1 MDKQQK
7 IVILV
12 LAILLA
18 LVTLAVIIVAALGTN
33 RAGKFDPPPFEE
45 NAVAGVPDP
54 LPSAFGTITVNPGFV
69 VGACAYPS
77 LEGSELGVY
86 LTSHKNNTCWVKI
99 QIYDEEKTSPWT
111 KRPLTAGRIFA
122 HRVALRGACGRRG
135 ASCNHLGVRAG
146 KLLQPWCCQHRPRPY
161 NAKII

>member
-1 MDKQQK
+1 
-7 IVILV
+7 LV

-99 QIYDEEKTSPWT
+99 QIYDEEK
-111 KRPLTAGRIFA
+111 RL
-122 HRVALRGACGRRG
+122 
-135 ASCNHLGVRAG
+135 LGQSG
-146 KLLQPWCCQHRPRPY
+146 LLQPGEYLPTVWLSEAPAGAEVLHATILAYEPESYYSLGAVNIDLGLTMP
-161 NAKII
+161 K